1 MTVQAVATKGKIC
14 RAKKLSLRM
23 DRFCCKDR
31 LDASFGKSIKDMLKS
46 VTIWI
51 LTARVP
57 LSGVKS
63 RHDYPDLR
71 AIRGG

>member
-1 MTVQAVATKGKIC
+1 
-14 RAKKLSLRM
+14 
-23 DRFCCKDR
+23 
-31 LDASFGKSIKDMLKS
+31 MLNS

-63 RHDYPDLR
+63 RHDYPNLR
-71 AIRGG
+71 AIRGGCPPLVIREADLYIIVLRLTQTTDCQGVRLDWFGVADIT